1 MAKKKNSI
9 IKTFTERYTCHEHDG
24 GYLLY
29 DKEGESQRATALFKG
44 KFYVST
50 DGKQFSFNDNYYKT
64 VEELVTAMDE
74 WAKTL
79 PFNVE
84 IYNPIFRSNYKIEC
98 AIHDYL
104 KSLGFDMSWKH
115 NTDAYILKDNYGKDI
130 CTFIVEVEEDTTKGN
145 IRHYVATD
153 RWVETPFNDLDSAIG
168 ACNMMLVSYCGVMN
182 AQLTKLLSS
191 LTSSRVGIMMD
202 NTFNMRKLTL
212 TTEDAKQKTIKWLEE
227 ELERLKNV

>member
-1 MAKKKNSI
+1 MARKKNSI
-9 IKTFTERYTCHEHDG
+9 IKTFPERYTCYEHDG

-29 DKEGESQRATALFKG
+29 DKEGESQRATSLFKG

-84 IYNPIFRSNYKIEC
+84 IYNPIYRSNYKIEC

-104 KSLGFDMSWKH
+104 KSLGFEMSWEH
-115 NTDAYILKDNYGKDI
+115 NTDVYILKDHYGREI
-130 CTFIVEVEEDTTKGN
+130 CSFFIEVEEDTTKGV
-145 IRHYVATD
+145 IRHYVASD
-153 RWVETPFNDLDSAIG
+153 RWVETPFTDMDSAIG
-168 ACNMMLVSYCGVMN
+168 ACNIMIVSYCGVMN
-182 AQLTKLLSS
+182 AQLTKLLST
-191 LTSSRVGIMMD
+191 LTASRQATMLD
-202 NTFNMRKLTL
+202 KTFNMRKLTI
-212 TTEDAKQKTIKWLEE
+212 TIEDAKAKTIKWLEE